1 MHEKDSFVLLGYVLL
16 EYWFFF
22 YPLVFNILL
31 NMHGWSLNIILQ
43 YFSRDGDCLWFIFE
57 VIGLVSGWGGTSSF
71 SVAWSY
77 TKCCWR
83 CILLFSPNMY
93 NRCLFKWCTI
103 MLILSVASILMNV
116 ECHRIDMIKNLN
128 HLGD

>member
-16 EYWFFF
+16 EYWLNFF
-22 YPLVFNILL
+22 YSLVFNILL
-31 NMHGWSLNIILQ
+31 KMHGWSLNIILQ
-43 YFSRDGDCLWFIFE
+43 YFKRDCLWFLFE
-57 VIGLVSGWGGTSSF
+57 VIAFVSGWGGTSSF

-77 TKCCWR
+77 TKCCRR

-103 MLILSVASILMNV
+103 IIIMFILSFASILTNL
-116 ECHRIDMIKNLN
+116 ECHRIDRIKN
-128 HLGD
+128 